1 MDTHEHMGQLHKIK
15 ILDPRLRN
23 QRYNRYGT
31 EFQKSKASEIR
42 IYGINH
48 IYTYIYTYI
57 YIKDKSNIH
66 LSCTGAVLWPCS
78 NHVNVF

>member
-23 QRYNRYGT
+23 QRYNRYGM

-48 IYTYIYTYI
+48 IYI
-57 YIKDKSNIH
+57 YIHIYK
-66 LSCTGAVLWPCS
+66 G
-78 NHVNVF
+78 